1 MRLTH
6 EYRER
11 LTMAV
16 RENDVPEPWVVVV
29 FLLGQEL
36 IESRV
41 GEVDDLFKTVNA
53 RWTTYQ

>member
-1 MRLTH
+1 
-6 EYRER
+6 
-11 LTMAV
+11 MAV

-41 GEVDDLFKTVNA
+41 GEIDDLFKTVNA